1 MKRSNQLLPWR
12 YIMTTTTILRSDM
25 VVFGID
31 EAIAKAFNKPSDI
44 VKDHL
49 IGTGFGTVE
58 IDGVAYDW
66 TQSHDRFRFFPAE

>member
-1 MKRSNQLLPWR
+1 MNA
-12 YIMTTTTILRSDM
+12 ITILRSDM
-25 VVFGID
+25 IVFGLD

-44 VKDHL
+44 VKDGL

-58 IDGVAYDW
+58 INGTAYDW